1 MICTF
6 TGHRPERLPWGADET
21 DERCMALKFLIAQAV
36 GQAYDDGF
44 RKFLC
49 GMARGC
55 DFYFAQAVLDLRCV
69 HPEVRLTAMVPC
81 PSQADGWD
89 AAQRA
94 RHAAL
99 CAQADEVCVFEPVY
113 SGGCMLRRNRA
124 MVDAARRVITVY
136 DGGEGGTAYTVRY
149 ARQTGRQIVALWQ

>member
-1 MICTF
+1 MRNI
-6 TGHRPERLPWGADET
+6 
-21 DERCMALKFLIAQAV
+21 
-36 GQAYDDGF
+36 
-44 RKFLC
+44 RKFTVLLLFLLALC
-49 GMARGC
+49 
-55 DFYFAQAVLDLRCV
+55 L
-69 HPEVRLTAMVPC
+69 P
-81 PSQADGWD
+81 
-89 AAQRA
+89 
-94 RHAAL
+94 AL